1 MRFASGKMHSVTAQ
15 QLLDHE
21 RTTPPGA
28 ADAGKRQPQVTVDQR
43 PLFRLLLTL
52 DEHTVGRSVDVD
64 GRTPVEILTNDEA
77 RDHWPGGSTVWLYGY
92 PAGGGGGSG
101 GGVDALRLYMHSLS
115 VVPPGNVNDART
127 LFAEQLRYG
136 VQ

>member
-1 MRFASGKMHSVTAQ
+1 MHSVTAQ

-21 RTTPPGA
+21 RATPPGG
-28 ADAGKRQPQVTVDQR
+28 DAGKRQPQVTVDQR

-64 GRTPVEILTNDEA
+64 GRTPVEVLTNDEA

-92 PAGGGGGSG
+92 PAGSSSSSAPGGDASA
-101 GGVDALRLYMHSLS
+101 DALRIYMHSLS
-115 VVPPGNVNDART
+115 VVPPGHVNDART